1 MSSPRAAAVYYFP
14 QGHAEPAT
22 AAVDLSA
29 ARVPALLPYRISV
42 VRFMADAHSDE
53 VFAKIRLVPIRHGRA
68 ATHGNK
74 SVGLISATDA
84 LLGSSSTKYSA
95 LDCQRPELLN
105 KRKVQG
111 KILLC
116 GYSFNYIS
124 GTASIKKVS
133 QTDMSL
139 GVDGFVVAVEDSY
152 PGTKFDHVHV
162 NIPGI
167 LITDVSK
174 TKAHSI
180 QELARKEFQK
190 DKEGSSGIRFNLIGQ
205 LIW

>member
-1 MSSPRAAAVYYFP
+1 MSIYAVGDTGVLTIHLKFCL
-14 QGHAEPAT
+14 
-22 AAVDLSA
+22 VDNSL
-29 ARVPALLPYRISV
+29 IS
-42 VRFMADAHSDE
+42 H
-53 VFAKIRLVPIRHGRA
+53 LTTA

-74 SVGLISATDA
+74 SFGLISATDA
-84 LLGSSSTKYSA
+84 LLGSSATKYSA

-116 GYSFNYIS
+116 GYSYNYIA

-133 QTDMSL
+133 QTARSL
-139 GVDGFVVAVEDSY
+139 GAAGFVVAVESSY
-152 PGTKFDHVHV
+152 PGTKFDPVPV

-174 TKAHSI
+174 TKVVYP
-180 QELARKEFQK
+180 
-190 DKEGSSGIRFNLIGQ
+190 
-205 LIW
+205 